1 MSVTK
6 KDRLNHEL
14 KWNRK
19 AMEYV
24 NEQPEDG
31 IEEVN
36 AKVYARKAIGE
47 CIERLEKKIKD
58 LELKGLE

>member
-1 MSVTK
+1 MAK
-6 KDRLNHEL
+6 KERLNHEL
-14 KWNRK
+14 KWYRK

-24 NEQPEDG
+24 NGNPADG

-47 CIERLEKKIKD
+47 CIERMEK
-58 LELKGLE
+58 ELGGL

>member
-1 MSVTK
+1 MAK

-14 KWNRK
+14 KWYRK

-24 NEQPEDG
+24 NENPADG

>member
-1 MSVTK
+1 MTK

-14 KWNRK
+14 KWYRK

-24 NEQPEDG
+24 NEQPADG
-31 IEEVN
+31 LEEVN

-47 CIERLEKKIKD
+47 CIERMEK
-58 LELKGLE
+58 ELGRTR

>member
-1 MSVTK
+1 
-6 KDRLNHEL
+6 
-14 KWNRK
+14 
-19 AMEYV
+19 MEYV
-24 NEQPEDG
+24 NENPADG

-47 CIERLEKKIKD
+47 CIERLGKKIKD

>member
-1 MSVTK
+1 MTK
-6 KDRLNHEL
+6 KDRLDHEL
-14 KWNRK
+14 EWYRK

-24 NEQPEDG
+24 NEQRADG

-47 CIERLEKKIKD
+47 CIERMGK
-58 LELKGLE
+58 ELGGL

>member
-1 MSVTK
+1 MNK
-6 KDRLNHEL
+6 KDRLDHEL
-14 KWNRK
+14 KWYRK

-24 NEQPEDG
+24 NEKPADG

-47 CIERLEKKIKD
+47 CIERLEKKRRFIRWTT
-58 LELKGLE
+58 